1 MKKLLSLVSILTLLS
16 FVPDWGYN
24 LDEAKAKA
32 SKENKVI
39 LLNFSGSD
47 WCGPCN
53 KMRKEIFENEAF
65 NKYASKNL
73 ILVNADF
80 PRLKKNQLDQKQQA
94 HNNIVAE
101 KYNTKGAFP
110 FTVLLDASGNIIG
123 QWDGYPKG
131 TSDDF
136 IEQVKERIESS
147 KQ

>member
-80 PRLKKNQLDQKQQA
+80 PRLKKIN
-94 HNNIVAE
+94 
-101 KYNTKGAFP
+101 
-110 FTVLLDASGNIIG
+110 
-123 QWDGYPKG
+123 
-131 TSDDF
+131 
-136 IEQVKERIESS
+136 
-147 KQ
+147 